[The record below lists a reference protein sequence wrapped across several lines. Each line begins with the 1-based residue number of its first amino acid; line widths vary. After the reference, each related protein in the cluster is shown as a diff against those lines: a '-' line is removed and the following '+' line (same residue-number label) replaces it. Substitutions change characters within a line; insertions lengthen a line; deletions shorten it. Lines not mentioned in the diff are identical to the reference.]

1 MAVKKGDKPKQG
13 KVLPPKDQSP
23 SNISKT
29 EILTIIANIPEQTH
43 LNFEVLEKHDPGFI
57 KRMNK
62 RMEAEAEILRPA
74 RFRFGE
80 IMAYTGLAVKTI
92 IALIICPLLMYLV
105 ITSDTGAKFWLI
117 IALTILFAVSQSGN
131 SGFTEITRAL
141 AQWITKGIKGNN
153 RDD

>member
-1 MAVKKGDKPKQG
+1 MAVKKGNKPKQG
-13 KVLPPKDQSP
+13 KVLPPEKPLP

-29 EILTIIANIPEQTH
+29 EMLTIIANIPEQTH
-43 LNFEVLEKHDPGFI
+43 LTLEVLEKHDPGFI

-62 RMEAEAEILRPA
+62 RMEEEAEISRPA

-117 IALTILFAVSQSGN
+117 IALTVLFAVSQSGN
-131 SGFTEITRAL
+131 SGFAEITRAL

>member
-23 SNISKT
+23 TNISKT
-29 EILTIIANIPEQTH
+29 EILTIIANFAEQNH
-43 LNFEVLEKHDPGFI
+43 LTLEVLEKHDPGFI
-57 KRMNK
+57 KSMTEHAK
-62 RMEAEAEILRPA
+62 RKRNA
-74 RFRFGE
+74 RFWFSE
-80 IMAYTGLAVKTI
+80 IMAYNGLAVKTI

-117 IALTILFAVSQSGN
+117 IALTVLFAVSQSGN
-131 SGFTEITRAL
+131 SGFTEITKAL

>member
-13 KVLPPKDQSP
+13 KVLPPNPPDVNKTNILAVFTEFHERPDLLLDAIEKRSP
-23 SNISKT
+23 GAT
-29 EILTIIANIPEQTH
+29 
-43 LNFEVLEKHDPGFI
+43 
-57 KRMNK
+57 KRMAE
-62 RMEAEAEILRPA
+62 EAERVYQS

-92 IALIICPLLMYLV
+92 LALIICPFLIYLV

-117 IALTILFAVSQSGN
+117 IALTVLFAVTQSGS
-131 SGFTEITRAL
+131 SGLNEITKAL

>member
-13 KVLPPKDQSP
+13 KVLPPEPHDV
-23 SNISKT
+23 NKT
-29 EILTIIANIPEQTH
+29 SILAVFAEFHERPD
-43 LNFEVLEKHDPGFI
+43 LLLDAVEKRRPGTT
-57 KRMNK
+57 KRMTEHAERK
-62 RMEAEAEILRPA
+62 RNA
-74 RFRFGE
+74 RFWFSE

-92 IALIICPLLMYLV
+92 LALIICPFLIYLV

-117 IALTILFAVSQSGN
+117 IALTVLFAVTQSGS
-131 SGFTEITRAL
+131 SGLNEITKAL